1 MDFFYKDKKP
11 DCKNDPQLLLIITKK
26 KKELVFLIQRRE
38 I

>member
-11 DCKNDPQLLLIITKK
+11 DCKNEPELLLIITKK

>member
-26 KKELVFLIQRRE
+26 KKELVFPNQHRE